1 MTQIIGLV
9 LLLIAGVF
17 LLALTFI
24 KRKTPAAFREI
35 LALTRLRRSAGMA
48 VEEGTRLHVSLGR
61 GSLIGPSG
69 AAGLAGLA
77 LLRQVSE
84 QASISDRPPLA
95 SSGDATLAILS
106 RDTLESAYKATGA
119 EELYQPS
126 NGRLTGLTPFSYA
139 AGTMSVIRT
148 EQISTNVL
156 IGDFGPEAALLVDA
170 AERENALTLGA
181 ASDPAA
187 QAVLFATASD
197 PLAGEEL
204 FAAPAY
210 VGRDP
215 AHRASLQVQ
224 DMLRWIVIL
233 ALLGAVA
240 LKLVGGL

>member
-1 MTQIIGLV
+1 MTQIFGLA
-9 LLLIAGVF
+9 LLLIAALL

-24 KRKTPAAFREI
+24 KRKTPATFREI
-35 LALTRLRRSAGMA
+35 LSLARLRKSAGMA
-48 VEEGTRLHVSLGR
+48 VEEGTRLHVAVGR
-61 GSLIGPSG
+61 GNLTGQYG
-69 AAGLAGLA
+69 ASGLAGLA

-84 QASISDRPPLA
+84 QASISDRPALA
-95 SSGDATLAILS
+95 SAGDATLAILAQ
-106 RDTLESAYKATGA
+106 DTLNSAYKAAGA

-139 AGTMSVIRT
+139 AGTMSLVRT

-156 IGDFGPEAALLVDA
+156 IGDFGPEAALIADA
-170 AERENALTLGA
+170 AERENALTVGA
-181 ASDPAA
+181 AGAPGA
-187 QAVLFATASD
+187 QAVLFAAASD

-224 DMLRWIVIL
+224 DALRWIVIL
-233 ALLGAVA
+233 ALLGAAA
-240 LKLVGGL
+240 LKLAGIL

>member
-1 MTQIIGLV
+1 MTQLFGLALLIV
-9 LLLIAGVF
+9 AGILLIA
-17 LLALTFI
+17 LTLI
-24 KRKTPAAFREI
+24 KRKTPAAFRDI
-35 LALTRLRRSAGMA
+35 APLTRLRRSAGMA

-61 GSLIGPSG
+61 GSLIGQNG
-69 AAGLAGLA
+69 ASSLAGLA

-84 QASISDRPPLA
+84 QASVSDRPPLA
-95 SSGDATLAILS
+95 SAGDASLAILS
-106 RDTLESAYKATGA
+106 QNTLQAAYKNAGA

-139 AGTMSVIRT
+139 AGVMPLIRT

-170 AERENALTLGA
+170 AERENALTIA
-181 ASDPAA
+181 AAADPSA

-210 VGRDP
+210 TGRD
-215 AHRASLQVQ
+215 ASHRASLQAQ
-224 DMLRWIVIL
+224 DVLRWVLIL
-233 ALLGAVA
+233 ALLGSAA
-240 LKLVGGL
+240 LKLVGAL

>member
-1 MTQIIGLV
+1 MTQLIGLA
-9 LLLIAGVF
+9 LLIIAALL

-24 KRKTPAAFREI
+24 KRKTAAAFREI
-35 LALTRLRRSAGMA
+35 PALTRLRKSAGMA
-48 VEEGTRLHVSLGR
+48 VEEGSRLHVSLGR
-61 GSLIGPSG
+61 GSLTGQHS
-69 AAGLAGLA
+69 ASGLAGLA

-84 QASISDRPPLA
+84 QASISDRPPL
-95 SSGDATLAILS
+95 SSAGDASLAVLS
-106 RDTLESAYKATGA
+106 QDTLNAAYKSAGA

-139 AGTMSVIRT
+139 AGTMPILRT

-156 IGDFGPEAALLVDA
+156 IGDFGPEAALIVDA
-170 AERENALTLGA
+170 AERENALTLAA

-197 PLAGEEL
+197 PLLGEEL

-210 VGRDP
+210 AGRDP
-215 AHRASLQVQ
+215 SHRASLQAQ
-224 DMLRWIVIL
+224 DVLRWLVIL
-233 ALLGAVA
+233 SLLAAAG

>member
-1 MTQIIGLV
+1 MTQLIGLAILIV
-9 LLLIAGVF
+9 AGLL
-17 LLALTFI
+17 LLALTLI
-24 KRKTPAAFREI
+24 RRKTPSALRDI

-61 GSLIGPSG
+61 GNLLGQNG

-84 QASISDRPPLA
+84 QASISDRPPIA
-95 SSGDATLAILS
+95 STGDATLAILS
-106 RDTLESAYKATGA
+106 QDTLEAAYKASSA

-126 NGRLTGLTPFSYA
+126 NGRVTGLTPFSYA
-139 AGTMSVIRT
+139 AGTMPLLRT
-148 EQISTNVL
+148 EQVSTNVL
-156 IGDFGPEAALLVDA
+156 IGDFGPEAALLADA

-181 ASDPAA
+181 ASDPTA

-197 PLAGEEL
+197 PLTGEEL
-204 FAAPAY
+204 FAAPSY

-215 AHRASLQVQ
+215 SHRASLIVQ
-224 DMLRWIVIL
+224 DVLRWVLIL
-233 ALLGAVA
+233 ALIGAAA